1 MADHRSAVSSDDA
14 PPIVL
19 GAVAAGTVPT
29 PFLAV
34 YAGLFVLRGLFVKT
48 DQPDV
53 FDSHGLEA
61 LAGLGI
67 AVFLVLT
74 VVGLT
79 RFIGGRAPWL
89 FFATQVAV
97 LVASGWLLLDRT
109 SGDPQLPA
117 LLLVGSIVA
126 LVLGAVLPSLRWTG
140 VLRTRH
146 ADVDEP
152 VGSAV
157 AGSAAPATD
166 EPDGEPLFGEIGW
179 KDSYDADSADQP
191 S

>member
-1 MADHRSAVSSDDA
+1 MADDRSAPSSHGA

-19 GAVAAGTVPT
+19 GAVATGTVST

-48 DQPDV
+48 DTPDV

-67 AVFLVLT
+67 AAFLVLT
-74 VVGLT
+74 IVGLT
-79 RFIGGRAPWL
+79 RFVGGRAPWL
-89 FFATQVAV
+89 FVITQLAV

-117 LLLVGSIVA
+117 LLLGGSVVA
-126 LVLGAVLPSLRWTG
+126 LVLGALPPSLRWTG
-140 VLRTRH
+140 VLESKE
-146 ADVDEP
+146 ADADELAGPAGTTTEDGKGEP
-152 VGSAV
+152 V
-157 AGSAAPATD
+157 
-166 EPDGEPLFGEIGW
+166 FGEVGW
-179 KDSYDADSADQP
+179 EDSYDADSADQP